1 MKFLLLN
8 NGFHYKNYNAVVSYK
23 CYDLTEIEVDNET
36 ETIEELESI
45 YEFSIEDYDV
55 IYSPC
60 MSYDIKNY
68 SHKKFIFGPHFSV
81 FPQKEDMDKI
91 SYPNAVY
98 LQPSLWASEFWKK
111 DKCTNNINFQIMPF
125 GVDCKMYKDI
135 RHLNDRKQVFIY
147 FKSRR
152 QEELAFVTNYLTLNQ
167 IEYTIFYH
175 GIEYEE
181 TDYLKFLQQQA
192 KFGIW
197 IGRHESQG
205 FALEEAMAANVPLF
219 VWDVV
224 SMNQEVGQNYPNIFA
239 TCVPYWDARCG
250 EKIDHVNE
258 FCKMFEIFISKLPLY
273 EPRKYIL
280 ENVSIEACE
289 VKMKQ
294 FLRKFLQK

>member
-8 NGFHYKNYNAVVSYK
+8 NSFHYKNYNAITAYR
-23 CYDLTEIEVDNET
+23 CYELTEIDVDNEI
-36 ETIEELESI
+36 ETLEEVENTYSI
-45 YEFSIEDYDV
+45 SLQDYDV
-55 IYSPC
+55 IYSPTIA
-60 MSYDIKNY
+60 YDVQNY
-68 SHKKFIFGPHFSV
+68 QNNKFIFGPHFSV
-81 FPQKEDMDKI
+81 FPEEKDMKKI
-91 SYPNAVY
+91 SYPNAIY
-98 LQPSLWASEFWKK
+98 LQPSLWSVECWKK
-111 DKCTNNINFQIMPF
+111 YKCTKNVNFQIMPF
-125 GVDCKMYKDI
+125 GVDCKMYKNVHTI
-135 RHLNDRKQVFIY
+135 NDRKDVLIY

-152 QEELAFVTNYLTLNQ
+152 QEELAFVTNYLTLNK
-167 IEYTIFYH
+167 IDYTIFYH

-181 TDYLKFLQQQA
+181 TDYLKFLQQKA

-224 SMNQEVGQNYPNIFA
+224 SMKQEVGQNYPNVFT

-280 ENVSIEACE
+280 ENVSMEACE
-289 VKMKQ
+289 LKMKN
-294 FLRKFLQK
+294 FLRKFLQ

>member
-8 NGFHYKNYNAVVSYK
+8 NSFHYKNYNAITSYR
-23 CYDLTEIEVDNET
+23 CYELTEIDVDNEI
-36 ETIEELESI
+36 ETLEEVENTYSI
-45 YEFSIEDYDV
+45 SLQHYDI
-55 IYSPC
+55 IYSPTIA
-60 MSYDIKNY
+60 YDVKNY
-68 SHKKFIFGPHFSV
+68 QNNKFLFGPHFSV
-81 FPQKEDMDKI
+81 FPEEKDMKKI

-98 LQPSLWASEFWKK
+98 LQPSLWAVECWKK
-111 DKCTNNINFQIMPF
+111 YKYTNNGNFQIMPF
-125 GVDCKMYKDI
+125 GVDCKMYKNI
-135 RHLNDRKQVFIY
+135 RNLNDRKDVLIY

-152 QEELAFVTNYLTLNQ
+152 QEELAFVTNYLTLNN

-181 TDYLKFLQQQA
+181 TDYLKFLQQKA

-197 IGRHESQG
+197 VGRHESQG

-224 SMNQEVGQNYPNIFA
+224 SMKQEVGQNYPNIFA
-239 TCVPYWDARCG
+239 TCVTYWDSRCG

-280 ENVSIEACE
+280 ENVSMDACE
-289 VKMKQ
+289 LKMKN
-294 FLRKFLQK
+294 FLRKFLQ